1 MLTSVGRQRKR
12 QGFWMDRY
20 RALSGLLCSQ
30 IFART
35 QLLRTSP
42 NLITIG
48 RLFKTKARTHMCA
61 QARGG
66 FTHMPPSFHGLGE
79 TGKQFASRTNYW
91 PPIEVYS
98 STWFRMKIISWR
110 LDSGT
115 GKEYERCPPPP
126 QYNSDQHS
134 NFQGPVTLS
143 WLRSGHQKWS
153 KIMCSVIP
161 HLFLEFRPFI

>member
-1 MLTSVGRQRKR
+1 MLTSVRRQRKR
-12 QGFWMDRY
+12 QGFWMDQY
-20 RALSGLLCSQ
+20 RALSELVCSQ

-35 QLLRTSP
+35 QLLRTLP

-61 QARGG
+61 HARGD
-66 FTHMPPSFHGLGE
+66 FTRMPPPPPGLGKP
-79 TGKQFASRTNYW
+79 GKQFASRTNYW

-110 LDSGT
+110 LDSRT

-126 QYNSDQHS
+126 QYNNDQHS
-134 NFQGPVTLS
+134 NSERPVTLS
-143 WLRSGHQKWS
+143 WLRSGYQKWS
-153 KIMCSVIP
+153 KIMSTVIP
-161 HLFLEFRPFI
+161 HLFLEFRRFI